1 MLEVVALKVPALIV
15 DTVSIQK
22 YIFSSNKLKEN
33 IGASYIVENAF
44 NEPLKNALK
53 KTFGKIDFDL
63 ESWRKDPDTLLLE
76 NGTPFEILYSGGG
89 NLVIAFR
96 EKEKVNEFVRA
107 FSRELL
113 VAAPGLRTSFG
124 FNLDFDTD
132 KFKQS
137 MKALHEDLR
146 RNKNRFHPIISLR
159 KYGITADCPRSD
171 ESAEFFRDGDQYVS
185 SVSNTKMK
193 SADKANQKL
202 SSLVADVLKDRFAFT
217 DEIDLLGQVESESN
231 YVAIVH
237 IDGNSMGKRFAE
249 IDSLF
254 GLRKLSASVS
264 KATQDSFMEMTRYL
278 IELIEKER
286 LTEKNGFKLR
296 RKDGKTILPIRPII
310 IGGDDITFVCHGK
323 LGLILAWIFI
333 SSLEKKQLS
342 DKKGITACAGVCIA
356 KSKYPFYRSYLL
368 AEELTSIAKAESRKN
383 GGSSYLD
390 FHLATTGFSGS
401 LDEIRDKQ
409 LSATE
414 GNLHFGPY
422 KVTHENEAG
431 TLCSLLSIVSNF
443 AEGKWPNNKIMKLRE
458 RLFDS
463 QEQIRNFI
471 EETKS
476 QGLSLPEIPHESYA
490 RDVWINSKTP
500 YYDAIELME
509 FLPEKPLE
517 VIECDLK

>member
-1 MLEVVALKVPALIV
+1 M
-15 DTVSIQK
+15 
-22 YIFSSNKLKEN
+22 
-33 IGASYIVENAF
+33 
-44 NEPLKNALK
+44 
-53 KTFGKIDFDL
+53 
-63 ESWRKDPDTLLLE
+63 
-76 NGTPFEILYSGGG
+76 
-89 NLVIAFR
+89 
-96 EKEKVNEFVRA
+96 
-107 FSRELL
+107 
-113 VAAPGLRTSFG
+113 
-124 FNLDFDTD
+124 
-132 KFKQS
+132 
-137 MKALHEDLR
+137 
-146 RNKNRFHPIISLR
+146 
-159 KYGITADCPRSD
+159 
-171 ESAEFFRDGDQYVS
+171 
-185 SVSNTKMK
+185 
-193 SADKANQKL
+193 
-202 SSLVADVLKDRFAFT
+202 
-217 DEIDLLGQVESESN
+217 
-231 YVAIVH
+231 
-237 IDGNSMGKRFAE
+237 
-249 IDSLF
+249 
-254 GLRKLSASVS
+254 
-264 KATQDSFMEMTRYL
+264 
-278 IELIEKER
+278 
-286 LTEKNGFKLR
+286 
-296 RKDGKTILPIRPII
+296 
-310 IGGDDITFVCHGK
+310 
-323 LGLILAWIFI
+323 
-333 SSLEKKQLS
+333 
-342 DKKGITACAGVCIA
+342 CIA

>member
-1 MLEVVALKVPALIV
+1 MKVPALIV

-33 IGASYIVENAF
+33 IGASYIVERAF
-44 NEPLKNALK
+44 EEPLKNALK
-53 KTFGKIDFDL
+53 DTFGKNNFDL
-63 ESWRKDPDTLLLE
+63 EYWRKDPDTLLLQS
-76 NGTPFEILYSGGG
+76 GTPFEILYSGGG

-113 VAAPGLRTSFG
+113 VEAPGLRTSFG
-124 FNLDFDTD
+124 FNFDFDTD
-132 KFKQS
+132 EFKQS
-137 MKALHEDLR
+137 MKILHEDLR
-146 RNKNRFHPIISLR
+146 KSKNRFHPNISLR

-171 ESAEFFRDGDQYVS
+171 ESAEFFRDDNQYVS
-185 SVSNTKMK
+185 SVSNTKTT
-193 SADKANQKL
+193 SVEKANQKL
-202 SSLVADVLKDRFAFT
+202 SSLVADVLMDRFAFT

-249 IDSLF
+249 IDSLSE
-254 GLRKLSASVS
+254 LRKLSASVG
-264 KATQDSFMEMTRYL
+264 KATQDSFVEMTRYL
-278 IELIEKER
+278 IELIEKDR
-286 LTEKNGFKLR
+286 LTEKNGFKLH
-296 RKDGKTILPIRPII
+296 KEKGKTILPIRPII

-333 SSLEKKQLS
+333 SLLEKKQLS
-342 DKKGITACAGVCIA
+342 DNKGITACAGVCIA

-383 GGSSYLD
+383 DGSSYLD

-401 LDEIRDKQ
+401 LEEIRDKQ

-422 KVTHENEAG
+422 KVSRENKAG
-431 TLCSLLSIVSNF
+431 TTHSLLSIVSSF

-458 RLFDS
+458 KLFDS

-490 RDVWINSKTP
+490 RNVWINSKTP

-517 VIECDLK
+517 VIECGLQ